1 MLTFKLS
8 IALKV
13 CAARDVNRMVIPNV
27 TLTRRVTVPLSFM
40 PDHLELP
47 WYDAEDGKPIV
58 VDVNI
63 SRTSWSEPQ
72 RQLRAFTDDEVM
84 WYPPDMFSNI
94 RSSLV
99 DNGWDIE
106 MSESRFRRQ

>member
-40 PDHLELP
+40 PDHLELRLLRQF
-47 WYDAEDGKPIV
+47 Y
-58 VDVNI
+58 VNVNHATFGLHLHCFEHV
-63 SRTSWSEPQ
+63 S
-72 RQLRAFTDDEVM
+72 DH
-84 WYPPDMFSNI
+84 
-94 RSSLV
+94 
-99 DNGWDIE
+99 
-106 MSESRFRRQ
+106 RR